1 MHPKDIGQYLAA
13 QYFFDLSLDDVE
25 IMYRISLIC
34 ALLALCLVSCKSQD
48 DSLAANQPQSI
59 LWEYKVVKLTDLSP
73 EQHMLTINEYGA
85 QGWELVNTH
94 SNIGTSVNVIQY
106 GREHINVRTTAMN
119 YVFKRP
125 RANAPEVVAE

>member
-1 MHPKDIGQYLAA
+1 MN
-13 QYFFDLSLDDVE
+13 
-25 IMYRISLIC
+25 RISLIC
-34 ALLALCLVSCKSQD
+34 ALLALCLVSCKSLD